1 MSTSEKPTA
10 INKRDHHL
18 VLFTKAMTL
27 VFARLTGPDVY
38 NDRSLAILLEVMRR
52 FAADESMDL
61 SRVSQDIRSQFAD
74 KEKRQQI
81 WRNLREMYLGV
92 QFNRFTVRQFGPFL
106 HDEQVAQR
114 LLVGA
119 FGKRRVDTVLMASK
133 DYLLGEC
140 NATGEFATDMETLE
154 RIEEILRR
162 KFGFHF
168 GMTEDQILMLCE
180 SKAKLCNRHIA
191 TIDLIDL

>member
-1 MSTSEKPTA
+1 MSTQEKTGVV
-10 INKRDHHL
+10 NKKDRHL
-18 VLFTKAMTL
+18 VLFTKVMAAVL
-27 VFARLTGPDVY
+27 AKLTGSDAY

-52 FAADESMDL
+52 FSADESIDISGV
-61 SRVSQDIRSQFAD
+61 SRDIRARFAD
-74 KEKRQQI
+74 QEKRLLM
-81 WRNLREMYLGV
+81 WRQLCEMYLGV
-92 QFNRFTVRQFGPFL
+92 QFKRFTVRQLGPFL

-114 LLVGA
+114 LLIGA

-140 NATGEFATDMETLE
+140 NASGEFATDMETLE

-168 GMTEDQILMLCE
+168 GMTEDQVFMLCE
-180 SKAKLCNRHIA
+180 SKAKFCNRHIA
-191 TIDLIDL
+191 AVDFIDL